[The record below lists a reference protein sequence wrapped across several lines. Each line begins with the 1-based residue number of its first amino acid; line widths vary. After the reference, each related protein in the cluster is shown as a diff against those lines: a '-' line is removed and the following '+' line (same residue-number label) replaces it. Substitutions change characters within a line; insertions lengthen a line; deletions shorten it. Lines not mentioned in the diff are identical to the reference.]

1 MDDDIGT
8 GQTSGATD
16 DEERAEIEE
25 IRSRLASLPNALG
38 LAARLNGGVLDD
50 AAGLDVRTL
59 HLVRVA
65 AMAAAGMPKLGW
77 EVNVELMEGEVSA
90 DDIEAT
96 LAAVAPII
104 GTARY
109 LEAVSTLLAD

>member
-1 MDDDIGT
+1 MDDE
-8 GQTSGATD
+8 GAI
-16 DEERAEIEE
+16 EELPGGADAQERSEIEE

-38 LAARLNGGVLDD
+38 LAARLNGGVVGD
-50 AAGLDVRTL
+50 AAALDMRTL

-77 EVNVELMEGEVSA
+77 EVNIELMEGEVSA
-90 DDIEAT
+90 DEIEAT
-96 LAAVAPII
+96 LAAIAPII

-109 LEAVSTLLAD
+109 LEAVGTLLAD